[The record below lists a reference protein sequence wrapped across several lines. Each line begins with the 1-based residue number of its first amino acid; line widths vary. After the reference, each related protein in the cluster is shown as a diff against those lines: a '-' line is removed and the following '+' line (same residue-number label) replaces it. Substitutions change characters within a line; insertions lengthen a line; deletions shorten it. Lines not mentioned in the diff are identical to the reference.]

1 VTTVKR
7 KKCGVEIVADL
18 LRFLRENHH
27 LEKPDEI
34 AASMFPEE
42 FPATLLAEAI
52 QAGRAKAFSA
62 LLQFWLVGKGLKAP
76 KGVFACDLFK
86 LERPGRPREPIAR
99 KVYTVYEGMAKPTFG
114 KVAQR
119 VFPDEYKQNSKK
131 ATDRA
136 RQLYNSYE
144 KLTVR
149 QRELRDSPAE
159 SE

>member
-7 KKCGVEIVADL
+7 KKCGAEIAADL

-34 AASMFPEE
+34 ASSMFPEE

-62 LLQFWLVGKGLKAP
+62 LLQFWLLGKGLKAP

-86 LERPGRPREPIAR
+86 LEGPGRPREPLAR
-99 KVYTVYEGMAKPTFG
+99 EVYAVYTSMSKPTFG
-114 KVAQR
+114 KVAQK
-119 VFPDEYKQNSKK
+119 VFPEEYEQNSKK
-131 ATDRA
+131 ATDRT

-144 KLTVR
+144 KLMVKR
-149 QRELRDSPAE
+149 RELRDLLSE